1 LTPPKDVEGV
11 TVNGMKNF
19 ATQTFHDVEGDKI
32 PAEKMLIME
41 LADGRRVAV
50 RPSGTEPKIKFYM
63 FAHRDPEGGRKFTG
77 EELDSIKKEV
87 QSSLDQLWKWLQRD
101 AEQRLSA

>member
-1 LTPPKDVEGV
+1 MTGI
-11 TVNGMKNF
+11 KNF
-19 ATQTFHDVEGDKI
+19 ATENFHDVECEKI
-32 PAEKMLIME
+32 PSERMLILE

-63 FAHRDPEGGRKFTG
+63 FAHQDPEEGRKFTG

-87 QSSLDQLWKWLQRD
+87 QSSLDQLWNWLQRD
-101 AEQRLSA
+101 AEERLSA